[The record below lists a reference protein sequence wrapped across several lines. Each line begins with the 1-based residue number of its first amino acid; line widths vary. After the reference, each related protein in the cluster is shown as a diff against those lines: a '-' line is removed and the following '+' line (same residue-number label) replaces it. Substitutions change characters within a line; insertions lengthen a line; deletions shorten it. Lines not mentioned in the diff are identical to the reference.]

1 MPWTEKQCESFLD
14 LSYSKCPVP
23 DQRMQEKLLKALPG
37 HWSARDLDDW
47 FARRHAKALLEAQVR
62 GEMNLEV
69 FTAVRA
75 PFPGV
80 LAIDSPQH
88 TLQRACAWLKL
99 TCDRPTLQYYG
110 HPRIGSPSVAS
121 PTMRSSGA
129 R

>member
-37 HWSARDLDDW
+37 HWSTRDLDDW

-69 FTAVRA
+69 YTAVQA

-88 TLQRACAWLKL
+88 T
-99 TCDRPTLQYYG
+99 
-110 HPRIGSPSVAS
+110 H
-121 PTMRSSGA
+121 
-129 R
+129 

>member
-1 MPWTEKQCESFLD
+1 
-14 LSYSKCPVP
+14 
-23 DQRMQEKLLKALPG
+23 MQEKLLKALPG

-62 GEMNLEV
+62 GEMNMEV

-88 TLQRACAWLKL
+88 TLQRACARMYLHVIA
-99 TCDRPTLQYYG
+99 R
-110 HPRIGSPSVAS
+110 
-121 PTMRSSGA
+121 RSSAMGIRGLA
-129 R
+129 HLLWLHQRRDRRALAEDSSR

>member
-1 MPWTEKQCESFLD
+1 
-14 LSYSKCPVP
+14 
-23 DQRMQEKLLKALPG
+23 MQEKLLKALPG

-88 TLQRACAWLKL
+88 TLQRVVL